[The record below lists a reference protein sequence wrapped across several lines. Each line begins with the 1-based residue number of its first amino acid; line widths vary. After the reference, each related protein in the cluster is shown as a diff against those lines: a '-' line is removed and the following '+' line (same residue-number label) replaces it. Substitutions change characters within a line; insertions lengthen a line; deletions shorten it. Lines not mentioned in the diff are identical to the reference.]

1 MKLQELQKEIA
12 DYGADCDDLNSTVRS
27 LIFGKQNAIGFV
39 PSLLQKY
46 HVSGVLNDWAFT
58 QVCNTLNAP
67 AGWLT
72 NHCPEELKVD
82 ILNELAVKWRD
93 DKNLFIRLKGEV
105 VRAVLSDKYSV
116 FDHSQLIDLTAEA
129 IQTMGIE
136 PQVHRA
142 TVADEMRAYLVFPQI
157 TLAPDPTRDNGGLH
171 PSMYISNSERGGGS
185 ARITGAVYRSICSNG
200 LIMGWKTNE
209 TMAIRHMY
217 HSRAMMSM
225 LVAEG
230 ITTALKMS
238 EEATVRFIK
247 SQEVKI
253 PKVNLSSIVSG
264 WTERYGISVDAKEN
278 WLATITSEAASYGRA
293 DDIRLFDMV
302 NAATYVAQSRSADET
317 EMIERMAGEILWT
330 DTRSR

>member
-1 MKLQELQKEIA
+1 MELQELQTEIA
-12 DYGADCDDLNSTVRS
+12 DYGADCDDLSTTVRS
-27 LIFGKQNAIGFV
+27 LIFGKQNAIGFA

-46 HVSGVLNDWAFT
+46 NVSGSLNGWAFN
-58 QVCNTLNAP
+58 QICNTLNAP

-82 ILNELAVKWRD
+82 ILNELALKWRD
-93 DKNLFIRLKGEV
+93 DKNLFVRFKGEV

-136 PQVHRA
+136 PQVYRA

-185 ARITGAVYRSICSNG
+185 ARVTGAVYRSICSNG

-209 TMAIRHMY
+209 TMAVRHLNY
-217 HSRAMMSM
+217 SRAEMGL

-238 EEATVRFIK
+238 EEATRLFIE

-253 PKVNLSSIVSG
+253 PKANLSSIVSG
-264 WTERYGISVDAKEN
+264 WTERYGISIDAKDN
-278 WLATITSEAASYGRA
+278 WLASITSEATSYGRA
-293 DDIRLFDMV
+293 DDIRLFDLV
-302 NAATYVAQSRSADET
+302 NAATYVSQSRPAEET